1 MSEQQNV
8 YREVGGDETFR
19 KLVDEFYAR
28 IEADPELRAVF
39 PEDLESGKEGQFLF
53 LTQYFGGPPRYN
65 VQRGHPRLRM
75 RHFPFVIGQKE
86 RDAWVRHMLEAVD
99 AVGIAEPMRTTMRE
113 YFDRAATFMINQG

>member
-86 RDAWVRHMLEAVD
+86 RDAWVRYMLEAVD

-113 YFDRAATFMINQG
+113 YFDRAATFMINQS